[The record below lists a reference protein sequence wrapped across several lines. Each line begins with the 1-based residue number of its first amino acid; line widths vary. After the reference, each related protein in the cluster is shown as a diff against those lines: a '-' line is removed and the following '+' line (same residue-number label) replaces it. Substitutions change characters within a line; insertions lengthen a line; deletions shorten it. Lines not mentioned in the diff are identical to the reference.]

1 MWLLLSLLYFTVTVV
16 DYAYKEPIKLLEML
30 YCTNFLVIILE
41 IGKAKV
47 DRGIPSDSMVR
58 NLSASA
64 GDIGDTGLIPG

>member
-1 MWLLLSLLYFTVTVV
+1 MWLLSSLLYFTVTVV

-30 YCTNFLVIILE
+30 YCTNFLIIILE

-47 DRGIPSDSMVR
+47 GRGIPSDSEVR

-64 GDIGDTGLIPG
+64 GDVGNTGLIPG